1 MINNN
6 SSETKHF
13 EVEES
18 SPSTLHLKADINLF
32 KSYLTRKRRV
42 PILLAKPELLNPLK
56 SK

>member
-1 MINNN
+1 MKNKN
-6 SSETKHF
+6 SRETKHF

-32 KSYLTRKRRV
+32 KSYLTQKRRV